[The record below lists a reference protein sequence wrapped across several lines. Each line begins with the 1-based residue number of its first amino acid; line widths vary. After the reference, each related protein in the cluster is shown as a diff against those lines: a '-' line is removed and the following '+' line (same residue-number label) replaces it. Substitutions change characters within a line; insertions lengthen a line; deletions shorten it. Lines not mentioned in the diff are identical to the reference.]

1 MWFGYADLG
10 NWVFL
15 GDAPDWDVDLSQI
28 PERGA
33 STINPT
39 VMSERYSISPL
50 PLPENW
56 AAFTGQ
62 EFVDAFLTELNG
74 SK

>member
-1 MWFGYADLG
+1 MWFGYAGSG

-15 GDAPDWDVDLSQI
+15 GDAPDWDVELSQI
-28 PERGA
+28 PNLGV

-39 VMSERYSISPL
+39 TMVEKYGINPL

-56 AAFTGQ
+56 QTFAGQ
-62 EFVDAFLTELNG
+62 EFVDAFLLELDG
-74 SK
+74 SR